1 MTPLYIIIFLLHMY
15 ISLERES
22 EVVQSCP
29 SLWDRMDCGL
39 PGSSIYGT
47 LQARILEWVAISFSE
62 IFPTQGLTLGLL
74 HCRQTLYHLSH
85 QGSPTRWL
93 KTTEIYPVT
102 VLEARSL
109 KSRFARATL
118 PLKPVGNPSSSHPSF
133 WWLASTL
140 CHLWFIDAS
149 IDWIR
154 PHLNELILTWLPL

>member
-85 QGSPTRWL
+85 QGSP
-93 KTTEIYPVT
+93 IYPLRRFLYEQYYT
-102 VLEARSL
+102 LGIL
-109 KSRFARATL
+109 KLLLTL
-118 PLKPVGNPSSSHPSF
+118 YSHTTLKNSSNSNIIASPGPPSSNKTKHTSLSSSF
-133 WWLASTL
+133 
-140 CHLWFIDAS
+140 
-149 IDWIR
+149 
-154 PHLNELILTWLPL
+154 